1 MRESYLQRHSNP
13 VTSKWGA
20 IIQTTDQFETKT
32 EGIYKSGDESIL
44 PGHGLINY
52 HDKVSTLKSDHE

>member
-13 VTSKWGA
+13 VTSKYGA

-32 EGIYKSGDESIL
+32 EGIYKTEDASIL
-44 PGHGLINY
+44 PGHGLVSY
-52 HDKVSTLKSDHE
+52 HDKVS